1 MEMVMMTQMGA
12 VNFIAPSQCKLGGAS
27 GLPPAKIGF
36 RVRLDVRTAG
46 FKRSSSKV
54 TSIQASIAFPNLQ
67 ADEFRHPLDRQV
79 TTYLIHCNGSTL
91 SLVLLACMC

>member
-1 MEMVMMTQMGA
+1 MQ
-12 VNFIAPSQCKLGGAS
+12 
-27 GLPPAKIGF
+27 
-36 RVRLDVRTAG
+36 LDVRTAG

-79 TTYLIHCNGSTL
+79 TTDLIHCNGSTL
-91 SLVLLACMC
+91 SLVLLACMCYV